1 MTQKKEIMV
10 KSLYLINFTYEKGDK
25 PMNHIPYVK
34 QIIEK
39 LQEMDE
45 SDEHF
50 IKQILVLI
58 NRHLQKKGTS

>member
-1 MTQKKEIMV
+1 
-10 KSLYLINFTYEKGDK
+10 
-25 PMNHIPYVK
+25 MNHIPYVK

-58 NRHLQKKGTS
+58 NRNLQKKGTS

>member
-1 MTQKKEIMV
+1 MKQ
-10 KSLYLINFTYEKGDK
+10 
-25 PMNHIPYVK
+25 IPYVK

-39 LQEMDE
+39 LEKMDE

-58 NRHLQKKGTS
+58 NRHIQKKGAS

>member
-1 MTQKKEIMV
+1 
-10 KSLYLINFTYEKGDK
+10 
-25 PMNHIPYVK
+25 MNHIPYVNLYIK

-45 SDEHF
+45 TDEHF
-50 IKQILVLI
+50 VKQILVLI

>member
-1 MTQKKEIMV
+1 MKQ
-10 KSLYLINFTYEKGDK
+10 
-25 PMNHIPYVK
+25 IPYVK